1 MSNKKLLNTVL
12 SPLLSLCLLAGGIP
26 QAQAGVATESTRII
40 FPQSM
45 TEVSLQLANLNDYP
59 IVMQTWVDNGDL
71 DSSPS
76 TTQAPIIPLPAIF
89 RMAPKEQ
96 RSLRLIYSGEKLPDD
111 RESLFWLNLYEIPPK
126 PATPQPPD
134 TTRLTVTLRM
144 QLKVFYRPSKLSVS
158 PEQLAGS
165 LRFSLASSTAG
176 PVLKIRNPTPYFATL
191 GGLSLTAA
199 GKEEAL
205 AGDMIDPFSEKEM
218 PLEQIKESVTTKGD
232 KVRFVVIN
240 DEGNPVLGETN
251 LE

>member
-1 MSNKKLLNTVL
+1 MFNKKLLNNLL
-12 SPLLSLCLLAGGIP
+12 SPLLSLCLVAGSIP

-59 IVMQTWVDNGDL
+59 VVMQTWVDNGDL

-76 TTQAPIIPLPAIF
+76 TTQAPIIPLPSIF
-89 RMAPKEQ
+89 RMAPGEQ

-111 RESLFWLNLYEIPPK
+111 RESLFWLNLYEVPPK
-126 PATPQPPD
+126 PNAPQPPD

-158 PEQLAGS
+158 PNQVVNK
-165 LRFSLASSTAG
+165 LRFSLASNAKG
-176 PVLKIRNPTPYFATL
+176 PVLKINNPTPYFATL
-191 GGLSLTAA
+191 SGINLTAA
-199 GKEEAL
+199 GKEEAV

-218 PLEQIKESVTTKGD
+218 PLEHVKESTTTKGD
-232 KVRFVVIN
+232 KVRFVLIN
-240 DEGNPVLGETN
+240 DEGNPVIGETN